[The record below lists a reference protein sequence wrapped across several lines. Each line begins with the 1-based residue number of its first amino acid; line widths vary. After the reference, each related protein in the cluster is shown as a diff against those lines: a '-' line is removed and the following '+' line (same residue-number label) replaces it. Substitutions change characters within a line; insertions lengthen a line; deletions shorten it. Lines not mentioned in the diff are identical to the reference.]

1 MAPPRRHL
9 TMGPARGAKEVIL
22 GTLAMRGA
30 GCWRTL
36 RVGRL
41 NRPSLSRPPGRLR
54 AQLARSAAKR
64 SPPDPP
70 ALDWSASGGL
80 FGLHHCRSNS
90 VARCLRRRPAQG
102 RRRNRVATAD
112 GRQFGGCR
120 AVLRGRAAWLGE
132 HRVALDTATSDHL
145 LATLQAEGPV
155 EVTSTYLNL
164 PTYNSA
170 CLAIGC
176 IVKNRD
182 RIYSISENG
191 GKRLQKCGQTPLFSS
206 CTRC

>member
-1 MAPPRRHL
+1 MPARVRERAPTCR
-9 TMGPARGAKEVIL
+9 ARGAKEVIL

-70 ALDWSASGGL
+70 AFDWSASGGL

-90 VARCLRRRPAQG
+90 VARCLRTGGQRKVGGATGWPRRMAGSSGDAGRCCVAARRGSRGAPCG
-102 RRRNRVATAD
+102 RR
-112 GRQFGGCR
+112 GGSR
-120 AVLRGRAAWLGE
+120 ARHLERAISSG
-132 HRVALDTATSDHL
+132 SS
-145 LATLQAEGPV
+145 GG
-155 EVTSTYLNL
+155 TSTYLNL
-164 PTYNSA
+164 PTYSSV

-176 IVKNRD
+176 TVA
-182 RIYSISENG
+182 
-191 GKRLQKCGQTPLFSS
+191 L
-206 CTRC
+206 

>member
-1 MAPPRRHL
+1 M
-9 TMGPARGAKEVIL
+9 

-41 NRPSLSRPPGRLR
+41 NWPSLSRPPGRLR
-54 AQLARSAAKR
+54 AQLARAAAKR
-64 SPPDPP
+64 SRPDPP

-80 FGLHHCRSNS
+80 FGLSLS
-90 VARCLRRRPAQG
+90 LQLRGTLPAHRRPAQG

-132 HRVALDTATSDHL
+132 HRMALDTATSDHL
-145 LATLQAEGPV
+145 LATLQVEGPA
-155 EVTSTYLNL
+155 EVPL
-164 PTYNSA
+164 PT
-170 CLAIGC
+170 
-176 IVKNRD
+176 
-182 RIYSISENG
+182 
-191 GKRLQKCGQTPLFSS
+191 
-206 CTRC
+206 